1 MKVSIITATYNSAKT
16 LSACLD
22 SVASQTKL
30 ANIEHIIVDGRS
42 SDETLTIAGR
52 YAHINQI
59 ISAPDR
65 GIYHAF
71 NRGLAIANGEIVYFL
86 NSDDSFYDQH
96 VLEDVLNTFEPET
109 DFYCGTIFCVD
120 QTTGNSFYTV
130 PYLQSTDSFKPRH
143 QAFFCR
149 KRVFDKLGPFNECLN
164 IAADTYFMKK
174 AMNNCQGVFTERVV
188 AKFSL
193 LGMSCDDENRADVL
207 TQDLIVD
214 TLLGLAT
221 NHEEH
226 SNKLATQLKNLSQL
240 KQLMLKAVQDS
251 LDLTAFMGKRIAI
264 FGTRELSL
272 ILGHLISRHGAQ
284 LICYVVSSNMEKETG
299 REVPVIGLPQL
310 AAQQVDLV
318 INCIEGEHESAVA
331 ELIERAEPNATVVS
345 WRYFCE

>member
-16 LSACLD
+16 LAACLD
-22 SVASQTKL
+22 SVACQTKL
-30 ANIEHIIVDGRS
+30 ANVEHILVDGRS
-42 SDETLTIAGR
+42 SDETLVIAGR
-52 YAHINQI
+52 YAHINHI
-59 ISAPDR
+59 VSAPDR

-71 NRGLAIANGEIVYFL
+71 NRGLAIASGEVVYFL
-86 NSDDSFYDQH
+86 NSDDCFYDEK
-96 VLEDVLNTFEPET
+96 VLEDVLNTFEPDT

-120 QTTGNSFYTV
+120 QASGNSFYTT
-130 PYLQSTDSFKPRH
+130 PYVQSTDSFKPRH

-174 AMNNCQGVFTERVV
+174 AMSNCQGVFTERVV
-188 AKFSL
+188 ARFSL

-214 TLLGLAT
+214 TLLGLTT
-221 NHEEH
+221 NYEEH
-226 SNKLATQLKNLSQL
+226 SNKLAAQLKNISQL

-272 ILGHLISRHGAQ
+272 ILGHLLSKHGVQ
-284 LICYVVSSNMEKETG
+284 LICYVVSSNVEQEAG
-299 REVPVIGLPQL
+299 AELPVIGLSKL
-310 AAQQVDLV
+310 VNQQVDFV
-318 INCIEGEHESAVA
+318 INCIEGEHESAVT
-331 ELIERAEPNATVVS
+331 ELIERAEPNATVIS